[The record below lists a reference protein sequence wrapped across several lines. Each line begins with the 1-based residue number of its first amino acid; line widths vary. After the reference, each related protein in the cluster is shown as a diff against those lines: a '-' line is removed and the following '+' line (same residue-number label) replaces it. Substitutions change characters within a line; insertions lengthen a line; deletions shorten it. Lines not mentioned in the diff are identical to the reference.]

1 MWNIELGSSLL
12 VEQNPKMRHTNMI
25 CCMASKVFKGNDNE
39 VNEFMFSA
47 GYDGKLNVWEI
58 FEKGK
63 QGSFGSSIICPQLK

>member
-1 MWNIELGSSLL
+1 
-12 VEQNPKMRHTNMI
+12 
-25 CCMASKVFKGNDNE
+25 MASKVFKGNDNE

-63 QGSFGSSIICPQLK
+63 